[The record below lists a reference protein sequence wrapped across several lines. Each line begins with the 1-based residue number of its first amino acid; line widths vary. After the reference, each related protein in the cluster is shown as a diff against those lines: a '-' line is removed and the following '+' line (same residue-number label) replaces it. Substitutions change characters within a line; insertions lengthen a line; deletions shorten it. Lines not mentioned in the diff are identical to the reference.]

1 MARRRL
7 EVALD
12 EADVQALRQ
21 VDKKSQDWRAR
32 ERARTLL
39 LLGQGKSLEEVAQS
53 QDVTTRTVRNT
64 WARWCREGLDSLL
77 DKPRCGAPRKLD
89 EAALERLTQWANDKP
104 LTAVQL
110 LQRHIEEQGAPV
122 HVNTLVKALKRAN
135 FVWKRTRHSLKK
147 SATTTPSTRPAKTS
161 SS

>member
-1 MARRRL
+1 MAKKVL
-7 EVALD
+7 QVQLS

-21 VDKKSQDWRAR
+21 VDKKSDDWRAR

-39 LLGQGKSLEEVAQS
+39 LLSQGNSAQEVALL
-53 QDVTTRTVRNT
+53 QDITVRTVQNT
-64 WARWCREGLDSLL
+64 WVRWCNQGIDSLT

-89 EAALERLTQWANDKP
+89 QTAIERLTQWASQKP

-110 LQRHIEEQGAPV
+110 LELHSQAQGQPV
-122 HVNTLVKALKRAN
+122 HINTLVAALKREN

-147 SATTTPSTRPAKTS
+147 SATTLPSNKHANKSMP
-161 SS
+161 

>member
-1 MARRRL
+1 MARQRL

-21 VDKKSQDWRAR
+21 VDKKSNDWRAR

-53 QDVTTRTVRNT
+53 QDITTRTVRNT

-104 LTAVQL
+104 
-110 LQRHIEEQGAPV
+110 
-122 HVNTLVKALKRAN
+122 
-135 FVWKRTRHSLKK
+135 
-147 SATTTPSTRPAKTS
+147 
-161 SS
+161 